1 MNRQA
6 LLQTAKAYLAHA
18 EAGTIQQMTK
28 HYEVPADHY
37 VDEDPWQQEVDLIFK
52 RLPLMLAT
60 TAELPNAHDY
70 KAMTVLCGPVLITR
84 GENGAVR
91 AFFFNVCS
99 HSGAQIMQEGRVSS
113 QRFTCPYYA
122 WSYNH
127 DGELIGVFAERDF
140 GEGDRTCYSLRPPPC
155 LERSG
160 LIWVHLDP
168 NPSLSIDD
176 FLCGYDQMLQGF
188 GFEDWHYFDTQMV
201 EGPNWKIAYDGYLDI
216 YHLPILHK
224 ETFGSN
230 FPHHANYYPF
240 GPHQRV
246 SGPNPSL
253 LNYEQIDEEEW
264 PLDALMG
271 GVWTIFPHISI
282 AGFDGGGGGVLLSQL
297 FPVTSPSKSVTISH
311 YLLRNTPDDAASQ
324 SAEEQF
330 EFLRYVVEQE
340 DYATGMSQ
348 QVALASGARK
358 MVTFGKNEGGGGR
371 FHAWVD
377 QLFETSDGELASL
390 FQEQADPIAQM
401 LDRTNEGES

>member
-1 MNRQA
+1 
-6 LLQTAKAYLAHA
+6 
-18 EAGTIQQMTK
+18 
-28 HYEVPADHY
+28 
-37 VDEDPWQQEVDLIFK
+37 
-52 RLPLMLAT
+52 
-60 TAELPNAHDY
+60 
-70 KAMTVLCGPVLITR
+70 
-84 GENGAVR
+84 
-91 AFFFNVCS
+91 
-99 HSGAQIMQEGRVSS
+99 MQEGRVSS

-140 GEGDRTCYSLRPPPC
+140 GEGDRTSYSLRPPPC

-230 FPHHANYYPF
+230 FPHRANYYPF

-253 LNYEQIDEEEW
+253 LDYEQIDEEE
-264 PLDALMG
+264 
-271 GVWTIFPHISI
+271 
-282 AGFDGGGGGVLLSQL
+282 
-297 FPVTSPSKSVTISH
+297 
-311 YLLRNTPDDAASQ
+311 
-324 SAEEQF
+324 
-330 EFLRYVVEQE
+330 
-340 DYATGMSQ
+340 
-348 QVALASGARK
+348 
-358 MVTFGKNEGGGGR
+358 
-371 FHAWVD
+371 
-377 QLFETSDGELASL
+377 
-390 FQEQADPIAQM
+390 
-401 LDRTNEGES
+401 

>member
-1 MNRQA
+1 MDRQA
-6 LLQTAKAYLAHA
+6 LLKTARADLAHA
-18 EAGTIQQMTK
+18 KAGTIQQMTT

-37 VDEDPWQQEVDLIFK
+37 VDEERWQREVDLIFN

-60 TAELPNAHDY
+60 TAELPNVHDY
-70 KAMTVLCGPVLITR
+70 KAMTILGVPILIAR
-84 GENGAVR
+84 GENGAVQ
-91 AFFFNVCS
+91 AFFNVCS
-99 HSGAQIMQEGRVSS
+99 HRGAQIMPEGRGNSH
-113 QRFTCPYYA
+113 RFTCPYHA

-127 DGELIGVFAERDF
+127 DGKLIGVFAERDF
-140 GEGDRTCYSLRPPPC
+140 GEVDRTCYSLQSLPC
-155 LERSG
+155 LERAG

-168 NPSLSIDD
+168 NPSLSIND
-176 FLCGYDQMLQGF
+176 FLCGYDRMLQGF
-188 GFEDWHYFDTQMV
+188 GFEGWHYFDSQMV

-224 ETFGSN
+224 DTFGSN
-230 FPHHANYYPF
+230 FPHRANYYPF

-253 LNYEQIDEEEW
+253 LDYEQIDENEW

-297 FPVTSPSKSVTISH
+297 FPGATPSESVTIQH
-311 YLLRNTPDDAASQ
+311 YLLKNTPDEAASQ
-324 SAEEQF
+324 SAAEQF
-330 EFLRYVVEQE
+330 KFLRYVVEQE
-340 DYATGMSQ
+340 DYATGIRQ

-358 MVTFGKNEGGGGR
+358 MVTFGKNESGGAR

-377 QLFETSDGELASL
+377 QLLETSDSKLASL
-390 FQEQADPIAQM
+390 FQEPVDPIAEM